1 MYRLTNTKI
10 VTALTGVIILAAAC
24 SRPAAGP
31 GVGSAARDEAAAA
44 PVSPNEDL
52 MQEHALLDR
61 VLLIYEEIGRRL
73 QSADRP
79 DPDVLA
85 QAAGTIRRFIE
96 QYHEKLEE
104 DNVFPRFEGPGP
116 LAELVKT
123 LRVQHAAGRAMTER
137 IIARATASAFSDPAE
152 RKGLQDDVLAFIR
165 MYRPHAAREGSVLF
179 PAFRELLP
187 AKEFLDLGD
196 RFEAKEH
203 EVLGPEGFEGQVTR
217 VAELERRLGI
227 NEMGRF
233 TPSK

>member
-1 MYRLTNTKI
+1 MHRFTKNRI

-24 SRPAAGP
+24 SGPAVGP
-31 GVGSAARDEAAAA
+31 GVESAARDEAAAA

-52 MQEHALLDR
+52 MQEHALLER

-79 DPDVLA
+79 DPGILA

-104 DNVFPRFEGPGP
+104 DNVFPRFEGSGP
-116 LAELVKT
+116 LGELVKT

-137 IIARATASAFSDPAE
+137 IITRATASAFADPAE
-152 RKGLQDDVLAFIR
+152 RGGLQDDIRTFIR

-179 PAFRELLP
+179 PAFRELMP

-203 EVLGPEGFEGQVTR
+203 EVLGPEGFEGQVVR

-227 NEMGRF
+227 GELGRL